1 MQSEKRKIR
10 RSEFFRSE
18 CHSTVVIPS
27 PDGFLA
33 GRGISLK
40 VLLWCFRAL
49 EENRRRDEGVTFSP
63 GLRSPA
69 NQWRARAG
77 ALLVL
82 SGSEGRLCEQGL
94 LPKGCGACGRSC

>member
-10 RSEFFRSE
+10 RSELFRSE

-27 PDGFLA
+27 PDGFFGGARNLSE
-33 GRGISLK
+33 GSSLVFSARSK
-40 VLLWCFRAL
+40 KIA
-49 EENRRRDEGVTFSP
+49 GVTFSP
-63 GLRSPA
+63 GLRSQA
-69 NQWRARAG
+69 NQGRARAG